1 MKDEQEHTS
10 DELELAQELPF
21 WKAALA
27 FIWGF
32 TVGLIIGA
40 QDNEC
45 SRWNLP
51 TPNSVVTGKG

>member
-1 MKDEQEHTS
+1 MADEQEHTS

-32 TVGLIIGA
+32 TIGLIIGA
-40 QDNEC
+40 
-45 SRWNLP
+45 
-51 TPNSVVTGKG
+51 

>member
-1 MKDEQEHTS
+1 MADEQEHTS
-10 DELELAQELPF
+10 DELEELPF

-40 QDNEC
+40 
-45 SRWNLP
+45 
-51 TPNSVVTGKG
+51 